1 MNFHTIEWFEVGFF
15 PLESCILNIIDYIF
29 FLLSS
34 SRKTHPG
41 PVISLTDCP
50 VDPNKVNDWVS
61 ITLVHKI
68 RPLL

>member
-1 MNFHTIEWFEVGFF
+1 MNFHTIESFEGLF
-15 PLESCILNIIDYIF
+15 PLESCILDIIGYIF
-29 FLLSS
+29 FLFSS

-68 RPLL
+68 GSLL